1 MLCWCSSNQN
11 GIERK
16 CGNVPF
22 EKGREKTGGRKKG
35 QLSGRAKAL
44 QLLLKILGEDE
55 NLKTLERALQTDFDS
70 NPIKFFKDYG
80 IDLAPKGN
88 RDNPDAE
95 GVEQST
101 AEICADM
108 DKATIGDKPD
118 V

>member
-1 MLCWCSSNQN
+1 M
-11 GIERK
+11 
-16 CGNVPF
+16 PF

-44 QLLLKILGEDE
+44 ALLGKIFGKEE
-55 NLKTLERALQTDFDS
+55 NLVKLERVLQDSFDS
-70 NPIKFFKDYG
+70 DTIKFFKSYG
-80 IDLAPKGN
+80 IDLAPKERGGN
-88 RDNPDAE
+88 SDVE
-95 GVEQST
+95 GVEQSP